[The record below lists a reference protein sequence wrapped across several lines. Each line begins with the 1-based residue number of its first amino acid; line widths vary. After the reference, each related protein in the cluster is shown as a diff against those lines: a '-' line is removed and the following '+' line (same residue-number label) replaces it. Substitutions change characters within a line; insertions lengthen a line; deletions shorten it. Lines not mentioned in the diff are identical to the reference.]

1 MQTIKIEIED
11 NIYDNIS
18 KLGINIK
25 DEFNSFL
32 EKVIY
37 SKEYKIAQDIKNALS
52 EVKQKKT
59 TNLDEF
65 LNEIWS

>member
-59 TNLDEF
+59 TNLDKF
-65 LNEIWS
+65 LNEI

>member
-1 MQTIKIEIED
+1 MLQT
-11 NIYDNIS
+11 
-18 KLGINIK
+18 IK

-37 SKEYKIAQDIKNALS
+37 SKEYKIAQDIKNGLS

-65 LNEIWS
+65 LNEI

>member
-65 LNEIWS
+65 LNEI